1 MGVQRQAPRPASHGF
16 ITQRH
21 VSRGRTRHVAALA
34 LGGGCPRVPFP
45 APRLGLGWRRPGG
58 AEVVAGSPP
67 CARGIYRRVD
77 GEVAPGPFEPGPCKG
92 DPGRPPGSALP
103 QAPRI
108 FQGEGRCLSRSRG
121 SGALTGCWPRG
132 APLVPLLQ
140 RREHTGPVAEPRNV
154 LGFYKQRHVGLDW
167 GAPAPRPT
175 GTARTPPK
183 APPPTDLSSHPRPGR
198 LRASPD
204 TAGLT
209 LAPCV
214 SPGKGAPLA
223 GGHSRGR
230 RRAGAP
236 CRPPSLAGPRCSC
249 QTTEVRDSTGLSR
262 EAG

>member
-1 MGVQRQAPRPASHGF
+1 MPAASTAGWTGRWPLAPSSPGRAKGGPRAPS
-16 ITQRH
+16 R
-21 VSRGRTRHVAALA
+21 VSA
-34 LGGGCPRVPFP
+34 
-45 APRLGLGWRRPGG
+45 
-58 AEVVAGSPP
+58 
-67 CARGIYRRVD
+67 
-77 GEVAPGPFEPGPCKG
+77 APGPPRFPR
-92 DPGRPPGSALP
+92 GREVPVTLP
-103 QAPRI
+103 W
-108 FQGEGRCLSRSRG
+108 EWRSRG
-121 SGALTGCWPRG
+121 LLAPGRASRPPPPEKGA
-132 APLVPLLQ
+132 
-140 RREHTGPVAEPRNV
+140 GPAAEPRNV

-167 GAPAPRPT
+167 GAPAPCPT

-204 TAGLT
+204 TSGLT
-209 LAPCV
+209 LAPWV

-236 CRPPSLAGPRCSC
+236 CRPPSLTGPRCSF